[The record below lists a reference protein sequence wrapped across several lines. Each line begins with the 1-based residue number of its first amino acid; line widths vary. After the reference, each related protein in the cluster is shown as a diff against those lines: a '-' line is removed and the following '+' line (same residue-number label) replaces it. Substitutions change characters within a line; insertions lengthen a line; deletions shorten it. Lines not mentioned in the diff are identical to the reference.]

1 MSVFS
6 RPIFCNGSPYKA
18 LSFAYKRLDVVR
30 HSSGGPHFVKHDV
43 ENYSHNLKIGLKKA
57 PKIADFWKKV
67 FFIVMVPSM
76 IASAYYSY
84 QHYLEEIEHLKHRK
98 QEDYIP
104 YPYLAKRAHPFP
116 WGDGN
121 KSFFHNPYTNWV
133 PGVGYEKLMSEEEKG
148 KK

>member
-6 RPIFCNGSPYKA
+6 RPIFCNGSPYRA
-18 LSFAYKRLDVVR
+18 LNFAYKRLDVVR

-121 KSFFHNPYTNWV
+121 KVSL
-133 PGVGYEKLMSEEEKG
+133 K
-148 KK
+148 